1 VVETLPVEADE
12 DVKFTLLAAVN
23 LKEPEEKL
31 EEDKKFVIV
40 NLKEPEE
47 KLEED
52 KKFAIY

>member
-1 VVETLPVEADE
+1 
-12 DVKFTLLAAVN
+12 LLAAVN